1 LEDADL
7 RDADLTGANLKGAN
21 LLYANLRDADL
32 TGADLEDADLRDAD
46 LTGANLEDT
55 NLEDADLD
63 GPMIIEMMNAR
74 LIAAAPELLKWLKE
88 MLAEVDAGNCETSE
102 TSRWKEAH
110 EVIAKIELRER
121 LNSDQV

>member
-1 LEDADL
+1 
-7 RDADLTGANLKGAN
+7 
-21 LLYANLRDADL
+21 L

-46 LTGANLEDT
+46 LRDANLFRANLEDT
-55 NLEDADLD
+55 NLEDADLTGAILEDTNLD